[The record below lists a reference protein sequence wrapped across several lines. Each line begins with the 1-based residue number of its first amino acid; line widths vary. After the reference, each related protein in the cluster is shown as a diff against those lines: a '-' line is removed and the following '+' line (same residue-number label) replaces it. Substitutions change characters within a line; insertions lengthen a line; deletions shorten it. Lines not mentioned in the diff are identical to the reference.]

1 MKRNIINFKSLILVM
16 LLAGCVPS
24 IHPLYTEDDIVFL
37 PVLLGTWEEEDEGT
51 WTFTKKGDNSYFLQ
65 MVEDDESANF
75 IVHLVSLDDHLFMDF
90 FPGDNDH
97 IEMCAFLSVHYFP
110 VHTFAK
116 VIIDKEKIEIHCL
129 DPGFIEDLLEQN
141 KIRISHEKSD
151 DNIILTASTEELQK
165 FVRKYADDQKA
176 YVSPTVLKKI

>member
-1 MKRNIINFKSLILVM
+1 M
-16 LLAGCVPS
+16 
-24 IHPLYTEDDIVFL
+24 EDD
-37 PVLLGTWEEEDEGT
+37 DE
-51 WTFTKKGDNSYFLQ
+51 LA
-65 MVEDDESANF
+65 EF

-90 FPGDNDH
+90 FPGDNDQ
-97 IEMCAFLSVHYFP
+97 IEMCGFLSVHYFP

-129 DPGFIEDLLEQN
+129 DPGFIDDLLEQN

-165 FVRKYADDQKA
+165 FVKKYADDQKA
-176 YVSPTVLKKI
+176 YVSPTILKKI